1 MTNKC
6 GILPMYLHRTHEAMP
21 KGRYLPKRGERVASY
36 VGPYLSY
43 GDVAAL
49 AAGKSRS
56 EQYRAITYAV
66 ESTIRRLAPQDA
78 AWTLGDAGTQPMAEY
93 LAERGE
99 KVSEEEAQP

>member
-1 MTNKC
+1 
-6 GILPMYLHRTHEAMP
+6 MP

-43 GDVAAL
+43 QDVLKL

-56 EQYRAITYAV
+56 EQYRAITFHV
-66 ESTIRRLAPQDA
+66 EGIIRRLAPQEA
-78 AWTLGDAGTQPMAEY
+78 AWTLGDAGVQPMAEY

-99 KVSEEEAQP
+99 AIAPETDEAQS